1 MFVPGRTPELVLPRM
16 WRGGL
21 RALGGRKLSGPRR
34 AGGGPLTRITPSS
47 LRDGLGVRYGP
58 SGVPG
63 VSGGCGGNGII
74 KAHGFLFEIHTH
86 RGTPTGSGA
95 GGGGGGSS
103 SANAAGE
110 PIRPPMA
117 AAVANAVKR
126 RRMRLMA
133 NSNL

>member
-1 MFVPGRTPELVLPRM
+1 MVRPPEFCPCRQRLGVNRVLVGHQPCSC
-16 WRGGL
+16 RG
-21 RALGGRKLSGPRR
+21 
-34 AGGGPLTRITPSS
+34 GGGPLTRITPSS

-58 SGVPG
+58 SGGPG

-133 NSNL
+133 N